1 MKYFLVTLSLLTQ
14 VFFALNSFAQDVNSM
29 VLLSDNQ
36 LYRIE
41 ARGIN
46 KDVKVNLEAC
56 KIILWDERSS
66 TNQAQIQL
74 NGQTQSVTNT
84 NINGVSSVTRW

>member
-14 VFFALNSFAQDVNSM
+14 VFFVLNSPAQDLNSM
-29 VLLSDNQ
+29 VLLNDSQ

-41 ARGIN
+41 ARGI
-46 KDVKVNLEAC
+46 KTDVKVDLQAC
-56 KIILWDERSS
+56 KIILWDESFS
-66 TNQAQIQL
+66 NNQAQIQL

>member
-14 VFFALNSFAQDVNSM
+14 VFFALNSSAQDVNSM
-29 VLLSDNQ
+29 VLLSDSQ

-46 KDVKVNLEAC
+46 KDIKVHLEAC
-56 KIILWDERSS
+56 KIILWDESHS